1 MKHIPLAE
9 LISLKNKKAIITG
22 AANGIGN
29 AIALRFAEAGA
40 DLVLID
46 KDAKGLEKLKTQL
59 SEFNISVSVFAFD
72 LSDKKSIDQFWKNI
86 HGGSVDILINNAGI
100 YPFKKF
106 LDLDEAYLNK
116 VMQVNLLSVLWMCQH
131 FIKSRIKKGGT
142 IVNTGSIEAIMPFK
156 SDLAHYSV
164 SKVGVIALTRDLVR
178 DFGKKGFR
186 VNAVVPGGIIS
197 SGTKGAAKKA
207 IATLDFRLISDSY
220 KFLQR
225 LPAGRLGNTDEIAR
239 MILVL
244 ASDLSSYVYGSIIP
258 VDGGFLS
265 A

>member
-1 MKHIPLAE
+1 MEYKPLAD
-9 LISLKNKKAIITG
+9 LLSLKGKTAIVTG

-29 AIALRFAEAGA
+29 AIATRFAEAGA
-40 DLVLID
+40 DLILVD
-46 KDAKGLEKLKTQL
+46 RDAEGLEKLTIQLERFKIKT
-59 SEFNISVSVFAFD
+59 SAHAFD
-72 LSDKKSIDQFWKNI
+72 LSEKAAIDNFWQKIN
-86 HGGSVDILINNAGI
+86 GNSVDILINNVGI

-106 LDLDEAYLNK
+106 TELDEVYLNK
-116 VMQVNLLSVLWMCQH
+116 VMQVNLFSVLWMCQH
-131 FIKSRIKKGGT
+131 YIKSRLKKGGT

-156 SDLAHYSV
+156 TDLTHYSV

-186 VNAVVPGGIIS
+186 VNAVVPGGIITK
-197 SGTKGAAKKA
+197 GTKGAAKKA
-207 IATLDFRLISDSY
+207 VATLDFKLLSDSY
-220 KFLQR
+220 NFIQR
-225 LPAGRLGNTDEIAR
+225 LPSGRLGSPDEIAR

-244 ASDLSSYVYGSIIP
+244 ACDLSSYMYGSIVP